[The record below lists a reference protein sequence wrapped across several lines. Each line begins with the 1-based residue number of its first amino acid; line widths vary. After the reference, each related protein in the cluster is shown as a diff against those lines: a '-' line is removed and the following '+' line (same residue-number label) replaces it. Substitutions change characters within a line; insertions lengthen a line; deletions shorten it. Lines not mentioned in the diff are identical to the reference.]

1 MYQDHGS
8 SVNACRAVSL
18 EPTQYI
24 GHLRV
29 TVWFFF
35 PQLGINRCPCQ
46 TCNTRRLEGKFLPPS
61 WFVEIY

>member
-29 TVWFFF
+29 SVWFFS
-35 PQLGINRCPCQ
+35 
-46 TCNTRRLEGKFLPPS
+46 PS
-61 WFVEIY
+61 

>member
-24 GHLRV
+24 GDLRV
-29 TVWFFF
+29 SVWFFF
-35 PQLGINRCPCQ
+35 P
-46 TCNTRRLEGKFLPPS
+46 S
-61 WFVEIY
+61 